1 MRRSRVRSSPVAPF
15 LKRIHNRFF
24 LTNIKSRRGGLNDEE
39 GNFFGWDKMSIT
51 TEKKNDTKARIKEL
65 QTQVDD
71 LKELVNTLLSVIVE
85 EPDGV
90 HTGSAPTGGHPLAN
104 TCM

>member
-1 MRRSRVRSSPVAPF
+1 VAPF
-15 LKRIHNRFF
+15 LNRILGCFF
-24 LTNIKSRRGGLNDEE
+24 PTNIKSRRGRLVDEE
-39 GNFFGWDKMSIT
+39 GNFFGWDKMSTT
-51 TEKKNDTKARIKEL
+51 TEKKSDTRARIKEL

>member
-15 LKRIHNRFF
+15 RNRIFRRFF
-24 LTNIKSRRGGLNDEE
+24 PTNIKNRRGGLSIEE
-39 GNFFGWDKMSIT
+39 GNFLGWDKMST
-51 TEKKNDTKARIKEL
+51 TTDKKSDTRARIKEL
-65 QTQVDD
+65 QNQVDD

>member
-1 MRRSRVRSSPVAPF
+1 MRTA
-15 LKRIHNRFF
+15 
-24 LTNIKSRRGGLNDEE
+24 
-39 GNFFGWDKMSIT
+39 

-65 QTQVDD
+65 QSQVDD

-90 HTGSAPTGGHPLAN
+90 HTGSAPTGGIHSPTPACDHPLMTAIGSRRR
-104 TCM
+104 TGRAKFARLVFSMT